1 MHHYQI
7 KSDVEQR
14 QNELELRNLELES
27 CGPIKNLKIHKESMM
42 SKKSDKTCAT
52 ETKNLVRDTNIQVWH
67 SKRLKFGSNVL
78 KFGIRNKDVVIIVY
92 NDYQQN

>member
-1 MHHYQI
+1 MQP
-7 KSDVEQR
+7 KQR
-14 QNELELRNLELES
+14 IWLETLIYRF
-27 CGPIKNLKIHKESMM
+27 GKIII
-42 SKKSDKTCAT
+42 
-52 ETKNLVRDTNIQVWH
+52 NFRH